1 MIFHP
6 EIEGALVRYR
16 VMAYIV
22 GVGLLILCCIGIPLQ
37 YGAHNTSVVKVV
49 GPLHGFAYLVY
60 LVAAF
65 DLWRRERWSLTRMI
79 AMVAAGFV
87 PVLAF
92 VVERHM
98 TKRIATEPHADAV
111 I

>member
-1 MIFHP
+1 MIFQP
-6 EIEGALVRYR
+6 GIEGSLVRYR

-22 GVGLLILCCIGIPLQ
+22 GTGLIILCCVGIPLQ
-37 YGAHNTSVVKVV
+37 YAAHNTSVVKVL

-60 LVAAF
+60 LAAAF
-65 DLWRRERWSLTRMI
+65 DLWRRERWSLVRMV

-87 PVLAF
+87 PGVAF
-92 VVERHM
+92 LVERHM
-98 TKRIATEPHADAV
+98 TKRIAAEPTPDPA